1 MAAIDGIEGVEGTAP
16 ITVEPVELVFNTDEV
31 VLHGIPIQT
40 RKVAFSLKC
49 LQVK

>member
-40 RKVAFSLKC
+40 LVRLLSLSSVC
-49 LQVK
+49 R